1 MTGADF
7 RSDTLTTPTQ
17 AMRDAMASARVGDDV
32 FGEDPTVKELESLA
46 AEKVGMPA
54 GLFVPSGTM
63 ANQIAVKLFTQPGDE
78 IIAEENSHVLTFEAG
93 GIGLISGVQCRPI
106 RSRGGIL
113 DPDEI
118 ESRIRADDIH
128 LPRTALICL
137 ENTHNVAGGVVMP
150 LSVLDR
156 IAELARRHRIPLHLD
171 GARLFNAAV
180 AEGIDPREYG
190 PRVDLLWVALSKG
203 LSAPVGSVIC
213 GDEAKIGR
221 CRRIRKVLGGGMRQV
236 GVLAAAGLVAL
247 EHGIER
253 LAEDHRRAAALAGGI
268 SRLPGA
274 RVDLAATRTNIV
286 MVELEQGGADRVV
299 SALLERGVKAL
310 VFDDS
315 HIRFVTHR
323 EVDDAGVALAVSAM
337 TDVLAAGRGG

>member
-1 MTGADF
+1 MTLADF
-7 RSDTLTTPTQ
+7 RSDTLTTPTP
-17 AMRDAMASARVGDDV
+17 AMREAMASARVGDDV
-32 FGEDPTVKELESLA
+32 FGEDPTVKELESRV
-46 AEKVGMPA
+46 AEKVGMAA

-78 IIAEENSHVLTFEAG
+78 IIAEANSHVLTFEAG

-106 RSRGGIL
+106 QAKGGIL

-118 ESRIRADDIH
+118 ESRIRAEDIH
-128 LPRTALICL
+128 LPRTALICV

-150 LSVLDR
+150 MAVLDR
-156 IAELARRHRIPLHLD
+156 ISDLARRRKIPLHMD

-180 AEGIDPREYG
+180 ADGVDPREYG
-190 PRVDLLWVALSKG
+190 PRVDLLWIALSKG

-213 GDEAKIGR
+213 GDAEKISR

-247 EHGIER
+247 EQGIDR
-253 LAEDHRRAAALAGGI
+253 LAEDHRRAAALADAI
-268 SRLPGA
+268 NQLPGA
-274 RVDLAATRTNIV
+274 QVDLQATRTNIV
-286 MVELEQGGADRVV
+286 MVELELGGADLVV
-299 SALLERGVKAL
+299 SALEERGVRAL
-310 VFDDS
+310 VFDNT

-323 EVDDAGVALAVSAM
+323 EVDDDGVACAVSAM
-337 TDVLAAGRGG
+337 SDVLAVLREE